1 MAYVG
6 NYQVPDAMSKDI
18 IFIGI
23 WTIDSAGYTEEYNLF
38 KDTA

>member
-1 MAYVG
+1 
-6 NYQVPDAMSKDI
+6 MSRKV

-23 WTIDSAGYTEEYNLF
+23 WETASPGYTEEYNLF